1 MTPWTVARQASL
13 SITNSQSLLKLMSIE
28 SVMPSNHLI
37 LFHPLFLS
45 PSIFPSIKV
54 FSNEINILK
63 KKVVLFPGVIFSSS
77 LWCVGEWYI
86 GHGVSGVFR
95 GVLVVKVFIRA
106 PGLPMYILELL
117 ASANHSAPW
126 GLSVAVWLCCQFGR
140 LWPVGCN
147 YQCHLSNFKDVNEIL
162 ELFFCLLP

>member
-1 MTPWTVARQASL
+1 
-13 SITNSQSLLKLMSIE
+13 MSIE

-106 PGLPMYILELL
+106 PAYVYIR
-117 ASANHSAPW
+117 
-126 GLSVAVWLCCQFGR
+126 VAYLC
-140 LWPVGCN
+140 
-147 YQCHLSNFKDVNEIL
+147 
-162 ELFFCLLP
+162 